1 VQVGHDVMV
10 TLCRPKLV
18 SGRLVVPVD
27 GCIAP
32 LVQLLNDHG
41 VRTTGCC
48 CGHGKGPGFI
58 SFEDAEGFSR
68 EIPLETRGAL
78 MEGCRHD
85 DPMVSEDFT
94 EEDSRAWERGSSDA
108 VESETGGDDAQDQ
121 EGAR

>member
-1 VQVGHDVMV
+1 MCKWGTDVMV

-27 GCIAP
+27 ECIAP
-32 LVQLLNDHG
+32 LVQLLNDRG

-68 EIPLETRGAL
+68 EIPLETCGAL
-78 MEGCRHD
+78 MEGCGHD

-94 EEDSRAWERGSSDA
+94 EEDSKAWERASSA
-108 VESETGGDDAQDQ
+108 VQSEIGGGDA
-121 EGAR
+121 